1 MRSRVELF
9 ESIRRDGRL
18 EGMSIRALA
27 KKHHVHRRTVRQA
40 LMSAVPPQRKPV
52 ERPSPALAAWKPL
65 IQAWVTADEAMPKK
79 QRHTAHRIWE
89 RLVAEH
95 GAKVGES
102 TVRKYVAR
110 LRRELGG
117 GVGQVMVPQV
127 HHPGEEAEV
136 DFAELWVW
144 LEGTLTKLWLF
155 TMRLSASGRAFHR
168 AFASQAQ
175 EAFFEGH
182 VLGFQHLDGMPR
194 RIRYDNLKPAVARIL
209 QGRNRIENERFVTLR
224 SHYGFDSFFC
234 LPGKQGAHE
243 KGGVEGEGG
252 RFRRHHLVPIPVVA
266 TIGELNEH
274 LAGADAADD
283 ARRIGHRTQTVGE
296 DFAVEQAHLLP
307 LPAEPFDA
315 ARMLPGHRVD
325 HKARICVRQHH
336 YSVPARFAGRRVN
349 VRLGATFVEVRS
361 AGQVVARH
369 ERAVTKGG
377 ETLVLD
383 HYLEVL
389 VRKPGALPG
398 ATALAQARQ
407 AGAFTPTHDAFWT
420 ACRRKHGDAK
430 GTRALVE
437 VLLAHRHLPAATLIQ
452 AMRQAVDAGVTDP
465 AVVVVE
471 ARRIADRLS
480 PAEVT
485 PIGALARFDRP
496 KPALASYDTLLDEQ
510 AGGHLDH
517 LDGRDQLGE
526 RDPDLAERAHRRPHL
541 EVGAQAGVEQGA
553 GTQAEAQG
561 VGA

>member
-9 ESIRRDGRL
+9 ESIRRDARL
-18 EGMSIRALA
+18 EGMGVRALA
-27 KKHHVHRRTVRQA
+27 KKHRVHRRTVRQA
-40 LMSAVPPQRKPV
+40 LASAVPPERKRA
-52 ERPSPALAAWKPL
+52 ERRCPALDAWKPL
-65 IQAWVTADEAMPKK
+65 IDAWVTVDETLPKK
-79 QRHTAHRIWE
+79 QRHTAHRVWE

-95 GAKVGES
+95 SARVGES

-144 LEGTLTKLWLF
+144 LEGTLSKLWLF

-168 AFASQAQ
+168 AFVTQAQ

-182 VLGFQHLDGMPR
+182 VEGFAHLGGVPH
-194 RIRYDNLKPAVARIL
+194 RIRYDNLSAAVARIL
-209 QGRNRIENERFVTLR
+209 KGRNRVENERFITLR

-234 LPGKQGAHE
+234 QPGLKGAHE

-252 RFRRHHLVPIPVVA
+252 RFRRRHLVPIPVVA
-266 TIGELNEH
+266 SIGELNAH
-274 LAGADAADD
+274 LAAADAADD
-283 ARRIGHRTQTVGE
+283 ARRIGHRSSTVGE
-296 DFAVEQAHLLP
+296 DFAAEQPHLLS
-307 LPAEPFDA
+307 LPVEPFDA
-315 ARMLPGHRVD
+315 ARLLPSHRVD
-325 HKARICVRQHH
+325 HKARVCVRQHH
-336 YSVPARFAGRRVN
+336 YSVPARFAGWRVN

-361 AGQVVARH
+361 AGQVIARH

-398 ATALAQARQ
+398 ATALAQAREQ
-407 AGAFTPTHDAFWT
+407 GAFTSTHEGFWT
-420 ACRRKHGDAK
+420 ACRRKHGDAG
-430 GTRALVE
+430 GTRALIE
-437 VLLAHRHLPAATLIQ
+437 VLLAHRHLPAEALIQ
-452 AMRQAVDAGVTDP
+452 AMRQAVDAGVTQ
-465 AVVVVE
+465 AAAVVVE
-471 ARRIADRLS
+471 ARRIADRQ
-480 PAEVT
+480 PAAQVT

-496 KPALASYDTLLDEQ
+496 SPALAGYDTLLEAQ
-510 AGGHLDH
+510 AGGQVDQAG
-517 LDGRDQLGE
+517 GRGQLGE
-526 RDPDLAERAHRRPHL
+526 RAHNLDTHAAGQLHL
-541 EVGAQAGVEQGA
+541 EAVGADGQADAGV
-553 GTQAEAQG
+553 QAEG